1 MSAYVEIIV
10 KCTAAIAKQVIDE
23 MLRFIEKETVS
34 KVWSYDI
41 DSSEQAVRAM
51 ADPYA
56 CFFYKD
62 ITGATMALLA
72 LAYTPAGEGYDE
84 GRLWVSNIVPK
95 LKNRLEAYEY
105 NDIAKR
111 FVDEIVNPILN
122 KNWPNLKCEISQPEV
137 RCTVEVA
144 STEEEDDDHEKN
156 YADFKI
162 GVSRSGKCIRHT
174 CNPKGLANLFGANT
188 GAPQYLTPVFFKTA
202 VLDKYRDE
210 PSRYDVESGCL
221 RCKRNGVALWC
232 IPIDTHGKDSISMWL
247 GDLGHLPYA
256 EQLHFASQNILKG
269 EVSDAFFKSQI
280 DAEFCDSTH
289 PVEVFKR
296 LYYQLRTVDWE
307 MLGWH
312 IFLPLADG
320 DRHYMSSLKLLTH
333 DEQKEFDEQVLA
345 LTKIL
350 IDSLNEKKLHEILP
364 RECEDRGIT
373 LLEDVFARQN
383 LCGGEHHIKYL
394 RNLQDLRS
402 ASAVHRKGTRYIKVN
417 KKFGLGVKSLS
428 EVMECLFADAA
439 GLVQFLLQNVECF
452 KKDASHAN

>member
-62 ITGATMALLA
+62 GLDEIMAELS

-84 GRLWVSNIVPK
+84 GRLWVPNIVPK

-144 STEEEDDDHEKN
+144 STEEEDDDHERN

-174 CNPKGLANLFGANT
+174 NSR
-188 GAPQYLTPVFFKTA
+188 LTA
-202 VLDKYRDE
+202 
-210 PSRYDVESGCL
+210 
-221 RCKRNGVALWC
+221 
-232 IPIDTHGKDSISMWL
+232 
-247 GDLGHLPYA
+247 
-256 EQLHFASQNILKG
+256 
-269 EVSDAFFKSQI
+269 
-280 DAEFCDSTH
+280 
-289 PVEVFKR
+289 
-296 LYYQLRTVDWE
+296 
-307 MLGWH
+307 ML
-312 IFLPLADG
+312 
-320 DRHYMSSLKLLTH
+320 LL
-333 DEQKEFDEQVLA
+333 
-345 LTKIL
+345 
-350 IDSLNEKKLHEILP
+350 
-364 RECEDRGIT
+364 
-373 LLEDVFARQN
+373 
-383 LCGGEHHIKYL
+383 
-394 RNLQDLRS
+394 
-402 ASAVHRKGTRYIKVN
+402 
-417 KKFGLGVKSLS
+417 
-428 EVMECLFADAA
+428 
-439 GLVQFLLQNVECF
+439 
-452 KKDASHAN
+452 